1 MEVCMKYFF
10 EVKKCIDEWN
20 PYGLLPDAPENEFDG
35 ESEMIAE
42 EIYDGIS
49 IKKLAGV
56 ISEVFSMEFELDY
69 FQEEQCMD
77 IAESIYNEIFH

>member
-1 MEVCMKYFF
+1 MKYFF

-49 IKKLAGV
+49 IKELAGV
-56 ISEVFSMEFELDY
+56 ISEVFSMEFEPDY

-77 IAESIYNEIFH
+77 IAETIYNEIFH